1 MFYKSFKLN
10 TSDDFNKVALDL
22 VGELEAIIQYDEHA
36 KQAGTQTAKNT
47 WLSIKSEEEIHVGE
61 LLSLLY
67 MLDPS
72 FKEQVEKGIK
82 EFNERN

>member
-10 TSDDFNKVALDL
+10 TTDDFNKAALDL

-36 KQAGTQTAKNT
+36 KGATSQTAKNT

-61 LLSLLY
+61 LLSLLF

-72 FKEQVEKGIK
+72 FKSQVEKGMK
-82 EFNERN
+82 EFNEKN